1 MNTESEKKFPKR
13 KVEVAVISD
22 VHLGTYGCHAA
33 ELVKYLKSIKPETL
47 VLNGDIIDIW
57 QFSKSYFPK
66 EHMQVIKQITGMIA
80 KGVKIYY
87 VTGNHDEM
95 MRKFEGFEL
104 GSFKIVN
111 KIVLNL
117 EAGRAWI
124 FHGDV
129 FDVTMKHTKWIAKL
143 GGQGYD
149 LLIVFNRFINRI
161 LEKTG
166 REKISL
172 SKKIKDSV
180 KGAVKHANNFEL
192 TAAEIGISNEYNY
205 VVCGHIHKPE
215 IREIKTD
222 KGNITYLNSGDWVE
236 NLTALEYNN
245 GEWNIYHYND
255 DKLAQNSKHEDEHK
269 EELSTTE
276 LYANLLQEFLP
287 LNYHANKKSPPEP
300 IGKPGKKLFF
310 GLF

>member
-1 MNTESEKKFPKR
+1 MQKQTESKLPKR
-13 KVEVAVISD
+13 KVELVVISD

-80 KGVKIYY
+80 KGVKVYY

-161 LEKTG
+161 LVKTG

-180 KGAVKHANNFEL
+180 KGAVKHANTFEF
-192 TAAEIGISNEYNY
+192 TAAEIGISNEYNF

-215 IREIKTD
+215 IRNIKTE
-222 KGNITYLNSGDWVE
+222 KGTITYLNSGDWVE

-245 GEWNIYHYND
+245 AEWSIYHYND
-255 DKLAQNSKHEDEHK
+255 DKLAQNLKHEDEHK
-269 EELSTTE
+269 EELTTNE

-287 LNYHANKKSPPEP
+287 LNYHATKKSSPEP
-300 IGKPGKKLFF
+300 IGKSDKKFFF

>member
-1 MNTESEKKFPKR
+1 MHKQEETKFPKR

-57 QFSKSYFPK
+57 QFNKNYFPK

-80 KGVKIYY
+80 NGVKVYY

-95 MRKFEGFEL
+95 MRKFEGFEM

-149 LLIVFNRFINRI
+149 LLIVFNRFVNRI

-166 REKISL
+166 REKMSF

-180 KGAVKHANNFEL
+180 KGAVKHANNFEQ
-192 TAAEIGISNEYNY
+192 TAAEIGISNDYNF

-215 IREIKTD
+215 IREIKTE
-222 KGNITYLNSGDWVE
+222 KGQITYLNSGDWIE
-236 NLTALEYNN
+236 NLTSLEYNN
-245 GEWNIYHYND
+245 GAWEIYHYND
-255 DKLAQNSKHEDEHK
+255 DKQAQEGQHDEERK
-269 EELSTTE
+269 EELSTSE

-287 LNYHANKKSPPEP
+287 LNYHATKKTPPEP
-300 IGKPGKKLFF
+300 FGKPGKKFFF

>member
-1 MNTESEKKFPKR
+1 MQKQGESKFPKR
-13 KVEVAVISD
+13 KVELAIISD

-47 VLNGDIIDIW
+47 ILNGDIIDIW

-80 KGVKIYY
+80 KGVKVYY

-95 MRKFEGFEL
+95 MRKFVGFEL

-143 GGQGYD
+143 GGHGYD
-149 LLIVFNRFINRI
+149 LLIVFNRFVNRI

-180 KGAVKHANNFEL
+180 KGAVKYANNFEV
-192 TAAEIGISNEYNY
+192 TAAEIGISNEYNF

-215 IREIKTD
+215 IRDIKTD
-222 KGNITYLNSGDWVE
+222 KGTITYLNSGDWVE

-245 GEWNIYHYND
+245 EEWSIYHYKD
-255 DKLAQNSKHEDEHK
+255 DKIAQNSKHEDEHK
-269 EELSTTE
+269 EELTTTE

-287 LNYHANKKSPPEP
+287 LNYHATKKSPPEP

>member
-1 MNTESEKKFPKR
+1 MDTDKKLPKR

-80 KGVKIYY
+80 KGVKVYY

-143 GGQGYD
+143 GGHGYD

-180 KGAVKHANNFEL
+180 KGAVKHANNFEV
-192 TAAEIGISNEYNY
+192 TAAEIGISNEYNF

-215 IREIKTD
+215 IRDIKTD
-222 KGNITYLNSGDWVE
+222 KGTITYLNSGDWVE
-236 NLTALEYNN
+236 NLTGLEYNN
-245 GEWNIYHYND
+245 GEWSIYNYSA
-255 DKLAQNSKHEDEHK
+255 DKLAQNSKHDDEHK
-269 EELSTTE
+269 EELTTNE

>member
-1 MNTESEKKFPKR
+1 MDTDKKLPKR

-80 KGVKIYY
+80 KGVKVYY

-143 GGQGYD
+143 GGHGYD

-180 KGAVKHANNFEL
+180 KGAVKHANNFEV
-192 TAAEIGISNEYNY
+192 TAAEIGISNEYNF

-215 IREIKTD
+215 IRDIKTD
-222 KGNITYLNSGDWVE
+222 KGTITYLNSGDWVE
-236 NLTALEYNN
+236 NLTGLEYNN
-245 GEWNIYHYND
+245 GEWTIYHYND
-255 DKLAQNSKHEDEHK
+255 DKLAQNSKHDDEHK
-269 EELSTTE
+269 EELTTNE

>member
-1 MNTESEKKFPKR
+1 MNTDTDKKLPKR

-22 VHLGTYGCHAA
+22 VHLGTYGCHAP

-80 KGVKIYY
+80 KGVKVYY

-117 EAGRAWI
+117 DAGPAWI

-180 KGAVKHANNFEL
+180 KGAVKHANNFEV
-192 TAAEIGISNEYNY
+192 TAAEIGISKEYNF

-215 IREIKTD
+215 IREINTD

-236 NLTALEYNN
+236 NLTALEYNS

-269 EELSTTE
+269 EELTTNE

-287 LNYHANKKSPPEP
+287 VHYQANKKSPPEP
-300 IGKPGKKLFF
+300 IGKPGKNFFF

>member
-1 MNTESEKKFPKR
+1 MHTQSEKKIPKR
-13 KVEVAVISD
+13 KVELAIISD

-80 KGVKIYY
+80 KGVKVYY

-143 GGQGYD
+143 GGHGYD

-192 TAAEIGISNEYNY
+192 TAAEIGISNEYNF

-215 IREIKTD
+215 IRVIKTD

-245 GEWNIYHYND
+245 SEWSIYHYND
-255 DKLAQNSKHEDEHK
+255 DKLAQNSKHEDEPK
-269 EELSTTE
+269 EELTTTE

-287 LNYHANKKSPPEP
+287 LNYHATKKSPPEP
-300 IGKPGKKLFF
+300 TGKPGKKLFF

>member
-1 MNTESEKKFPKR
+1 MHKQEETKFPKR

-57 QFSKSYFPK
+57 QFNKNYFPK

-80 KGVKIYY
+80 NGVKVYY

-95 MRKFEGFEL
+95 MRKFEGFEM

-149 LLIVFNRFINRI
+149 LLIVFNRFVNRI

-166 REKISL
+166 REKMSF

-180 KGAVKHANNFEL
+180 KGAVKHANNFEQ
-192 TAAEIGISNEYNY
+192 TAAEIGISNDYNF

-215 IREIKTD
+215 IREIKTET
-222 KGNITYLNSGDWVE
+222 GQITYLNSGDWIE
-236 NLTALEYNN
+236 NLTSLEYNN
-245 GEWNIYHYND
+245 GAWEIYHYND
-255 DKLAQNSKHEDEHK
+255 DKQAQEGQHDEERK
-269 EELSTTE
+269 EELSTSE

-287 LNYHANKKSPPEP
+287 LNYHATKKTPPEP
-300 IGKPGKKLFF
+300 FGKPGKKFFF

>member
-1 MNTESEKKFPKR
+1 MQKQTETKLPKR
-13 KVEVAVISD
+13 KVEVAIISD

-80 KGVKIYY
+80 KGVKVYY

-111 KIVLNL
+111 KIVLHL

-180 KGAVKHANNFEL
+180 KGAVKHANNFEV
-192 TAAEIGISNEYNY
+192 TAAEIGISNEYNF

-215 IREIKTD
+215 IRDIKTD

-245 GEWNIYHYND
+245 AEWSIYHYND
-255 DKLAQNSKHEDEHK
+255 DKIAQNNNDKED
-269 EELSTTE
+269 ELSTTE

-287 LNYHANKKSPPEP
+287 LNYHANKKSN
-300 IGKPGKKLFF
+300 F
-310 GLF
+310 

>member
-1 MNTESEKKFPKR
+1 METKIPKR
-13 KVEVAVISD
+13 KVELAVISD

-80 KGVKIYY
+80 KGVKVYY

-95 MRKFEGFEL
+95 MRKFVGFEL

-129 FDVTMKHTKWIAKL
+129 FDVTMKHTKWVAKL
-143 GGQGYD
+143 GGHGYD

-215 IREIKTD
+215 IRDIRTE

-245 GEWNIYHYND
+245 NAWSIYHYND
-255 DKLAQNSKHEDEHK
+255 DKLAQNTKHDDEHK
-269 EELSTTE
+269 EELTTTE

-287 LNYHANKKSPPEP
+287 LNYHAKKKSPPEP

>member
-1 MNTESEKKFPKR
+1 MQKQTEAKLPKR
-13 KVEVAVISD
+13 KVELAIISD

-80 KGVKIYY
+80 KGVKVYY

-180 KGAVKHANNFEL
+180 KGAVKHANNFEV
-192 TAAEIGISNEYNY
+192 TAAEIGISNEYNF

-215 IREIKTD
+215 IRDIKTD
-222 KGNITYLNSGDWVE
+222 KGTITYLNSGDWVE

-245 GEWNIYHYND
+245 AEWSIYHYND
-255 DKLAQNSKHEDEHK
+255 DKLAQNIN
-269 EELSTTE
+269 EEQYELTTTE

-287 LNYHANKKSPPEP
+287 LNYHANKKSN
-300 IGKPGKKLFF
+300 F
-310 GLF
+310 

>member
-1 MNTESEKKFPKR
+1 MESKIPKR

-33 ELVKYLKSIKPETL
+33 ELLKYLKSIKPEIL

-80 KGVKIYY
+80 KGVKVYY

-95 MRKFEGFEL
+95 MRKFVGFEL
-104 GSFKIVN
+104 GSFEIVN

-117 EAGRAWI
+117 PAGRAWI

-149 LLIVFNRFINRI
+149 LLIVFNRFVNRI

-180 KGAVKHANNFEL
+180 KGAVKHANNFEQ
-192 TAAEIGISNEYNY
+192 TAADIGIDNEYNF
-205 VVCGHIHKPE
+205 VICGHIHKPE
-215 IREIKTD
+215 IREMQNS
-222 KGNITYLNSGDWVE
+222 KGKITYLNSGDWVE

-245 GEWNIYHYND
+245 GAWEIYHYND
-255 DKLAQNSKHEDEHK
+255 DKLAQSSLHDDEKK
-269 EELSTTE
+269 EELTTSE

-287 LNYHANKKSPPEP
+287 LNYHATKKLSPEP
-300 IGKPGKKLFF
+300 FGKPGKKLFF

>member
-1 MNTESEKKFPKR
+1 MQKQTEAKLSKR
-13 KVEVAVISD
+13 KVELAIISD

-80 KGVKIYY
+80 KGVKVYY

-180 KGAVKHANNFEL
+180 KGAVKHANNFEV
-192 TAAEIGISNEYNY
+192 TAAEIGISNEYNF

-215 IREIKTD
+215 IRDIKTD

-245 GEWNIYHYND
+245 AEWSIYHYND

-269 EELSTTE
+269 EELSTNE

-287 LNYHANKKSPPEP
+287 LNYHATKKSPPEP